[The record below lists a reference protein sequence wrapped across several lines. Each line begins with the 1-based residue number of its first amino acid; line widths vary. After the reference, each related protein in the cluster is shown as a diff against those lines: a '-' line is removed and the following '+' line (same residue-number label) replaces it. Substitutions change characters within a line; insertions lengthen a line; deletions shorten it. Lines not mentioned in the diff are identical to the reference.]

1 VSVKQAW
8 HKTLPKVPTC
18 KDDPVGSTPQ
28 EKGKTH
34 VVELED
40 IPEKT
45 SREHDKQPRVDS
57 LCNVIR
63 HMRKFSVSCNQN

>member
-1 VSVKQAW
+1 
-8 HKTLPKVPTC
+8 
-18 KDDPVGSTPQ
+18 
-28 EKGKTH
+28 

-45 SREHDKQPRVDS
+45 SGEHDKQPRVDS